1 MPADLLDQ
9 PASRSA
15 ARAGLGVL
23 EGGGAG
29 PCGLSGGLGGA
40 VGTVGRSVCDSVRG
54 GAFGAGGSELP
65 GEGTEA
71 APRPAGTGG
80 LAVPAADVDP
90 GSRALVGAG
99 AGGRRA
105 GRECIRCR
113 SWLCGLAG
121 PGATATRDGR
131 QDAARLDHQAWQQ
144 LHPAQPGA
152 GREVSDLGGDG
163 QGCRAQSVLSAPALD
178 PGAARK
184 PAHQHTPPL
193 PSQTVSRAPLAPSCR
208 AAGPTIRAT
217 ASCRHEPLHRDIRTQ
232 RGEASSGSPGKRLQQ
247 GSFIRRIGQRRG
259 TQR

>member
-1 MPADLLDQ
+1 MPIGPKPPRLSSTPREGAGRAGTSRTTAPASRPGMPADLSDQ

-90 GSRALVGAG
+90 GSRALVDAG
-99 AGGRRA
+99 AGGRCA
-105 GRECIRCR
+105 GRECYSMPRVALRPGWAWCHGSTGREARRGSAR
-113 SWLCGLAG
+113 S
-121 PGATATRDGR
+121 PSMATATS
-131 QDAARLDHQAWQQ
+131 
-144 LHPAQPGA
+144 GA
-152 GREVSDLGGDG
+152 TW
-163 QGCRAQSVLSAPALD
+163 CRARSL
-178 PGAARK
+178 
-184 PAHQHTPPL
+184 
-193 PSQTVSRAPLAPSCR
+193 
-208 AAGPTIRAT
+208 
-217 ASCRHEPLHRDIRTQ
+217 
-232 RGEASSGSPGKRLQQ
+232 
-247 GSFIRRIGQRRG
+247 
-259 TQR
+259 